1 MTENRIKTID
11 FDEFQSVADGFIERS
26 SYEFGEMPASSFF
39 ELLFERMAER
49 VTETIELEGEVV
61 DNQLVLRLPVDLET
75 AVHVKDNEILIGD
88 RRIIVKLKN
97 GPIYPTAH

>member
-11 FDEFQSVADGFIERS
+11 FDEFQSVADRFIERS
-26 SYEFGEMPASSFF
+26 SHEFGEMPASSFF
-39 ELLFERMAER
+39 ELLFEKMAER

-75 AVHVKDNEILIGD
+75 AVQVKNNEILIGD